1 MSRIEGDLCTTA
13 DDEKGRARR
22 EEGRAKRDASMVVVV
37 VGGMKHKR
45 FNKVK
50 KTRKSKHRDKDS
62 RKLS

>member
-37 VGGMKHKR
+37 VGGMEHKR

-50 KTRKSKHRDKDS
+50 KCKKKQIRRDKDVGS
-62 RKLS
+62 

>member
-22 EEGRAKRDASMVVVV
+22 EEGRAKRDASMVVE
-37 VGGMKHKR
+37 VGGMEHKR

-50 KTRKSKHRDKDS
+50 KCKKKQIRRDKDVGS
-62 RKLS
+62 

>member
-37 VGGMKHKR
+37 MVMSGMKHKR

-50 KTRKSKHRDKDS
+50 KARKKANTERQG
-62 RKLS
+62 